1 VIHGN
6 PKNEI
11 ASFRAFKLR
20 KPAIAKPT
28 EPEKPSPDQRLTAS
42 SRATNSGVDAEAVG
56 AWDLGKIIKY
66 TRGVLSGAEW
76 DAPPNRYSAL

>member
-42 SRATNSGVDAEAVG
+42 SRATRYIQHFGADADRHA
-56 AWDLGKIIKY
+56 A
-66 TRGVLSGAEW
+66 
-76 DAPPNRYSAL
+76 